1 MMNSI
6 YCSNLRICAVVSVV
20 EFLFP
25 QTFLMM
31 IIPWIILT
39 LRSSFVSSSSFE
51 VKHPPMCRNL
61 GPRQDHGRAHKNSC
75 VDPVVGP

>member
-1 MMNSI
+1 MINSMYIYI
-6 YCSNLRICAVVSVV
+6 YCSNLRICTVVSVV

-31 IIPWIILT
+31 IIPWIIVT

-51 VKHPPMCRNL
+51 VKHHPFSQPFAPA
-61 GPRQDHGRAHKNSC
+61 GPRTSAQKFMR
-75 VDPVVGP
+75 